1 MQKNFKNKPIK
12 KPEQIKNID
21 LYNESKFKIFYFFK
35 FGEIVA
41 AVDADTQSEAVE
53 SLKAQRYRLS
63 DFDYEMVYDKKSG
76 NYTSSTYG
84 YKQQKI

>member
-1 MQKNFKNKPIK
+1 MQKNFKNKPITN
-12 KPEQIKNID
+12 PEQIKNID

-35 FGEIVA
+35 FGELIE
-41 AVDADTQSEAVE
+41 AVDADTQNEAVE
-53 SLKAQRYRLS
+53 FLKAQRYRLS

-76 NYTSSTYG
+76 NYTCSTYG

>member
-12 KPEQIKNID
+12 RPEQIKNID

-53 SLKAQRYRLS
+53 SLKAQRYKLS
-63 DFDYEMVYDKKSG
+63 DFDFELVYDKKSG
-76 NYTSSTYG
+76 SYTSSVYG
-84 YKQQKI
+84 YKQHKI